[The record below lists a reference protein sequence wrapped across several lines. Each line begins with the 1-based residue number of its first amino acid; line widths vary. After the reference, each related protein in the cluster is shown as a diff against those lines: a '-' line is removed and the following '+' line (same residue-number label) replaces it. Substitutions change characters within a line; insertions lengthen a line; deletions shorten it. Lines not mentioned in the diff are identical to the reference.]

1 MIERKRLLSDLQ
13 TLLKRIE
20 ADLLQRSEASDL
32 PEVGQRL
39 QAEYERAQAA
49 ERTALNYED
58 WPSGCEACVQLWN
71 LTTVNRQWMNLTM
84 EFDGITETRSR
95 GCNKRQRSV

>member
-49 ERTALNYED
+49 ERTALRKLELHVANYFPRLLQQMDLILE
-58 WPSGCEACVQLWN
+58 
-71 LTTVNRQWMNLTM
+71 LTCRILESSIHIVHMFQ
-84 EFDGITETRSR
+84 
-95 GCNKRQRSV
+95 